1 MSILTKLILT
11 GFLILGAWVGHLA
24 YFYFNPLLF
33 DRVQESKEI
42 LVSDGDSLKVVSDL
56 LGESGII
63 RNRVYFQ
70 ALAKLTKNDQ
80 KIKPGLYALHTAM
93 RPMDILDQMVGGKI
107 LQEEVTIREGL
118 TSERI
123 AKILDQKG
131 IVPADAFLEAVEDP
145 ELLDELEIDAES
157 FEGYL
162 FPATYTF
169 PRQSPPEKIIKQMVG
184 EFKTR
189 FTSEWQEQAD
199 AIGMTRQEVV
209 ILASIINKEIAVDRE
224 APLVSAVFHNRLKLG
239 MRLQSDPTVIYG
251 IKNFNGDLTRKDLM
265 TYTPYNTYRIDGLPP
280 GPIGNPGEASLRSAV
295 FPAEVDYLYF
305 VSKNNGT
312 HQFSESL
319 AEHNAAVNQFQRG
332 L

>member
-1 MSILTKLILT
+1 MSILTKLILA
-11 GFLILGAWVGHLA
+11 GFLVLGTWAGHLA

-33 DRVQESKEI
+33 GRVQEPKEI
-42 LVSDGDSLKVVSDL
+42 LVSEGDSFKTVSDL
-56 LGESGII
+56 INTNGLVRSS
-63 RNRVYFQ
+63 VYFQ
-70 ALAKLTKNDQ
+70 ALAKLTKSDQ

-93 RPMDILDQMVGGKI
+93 RPIDILDQMVGGKI

-118 TSERI
+118 TSRKI

-131 IVPADAFLEAVEDP
+131 IVPAQAFLDAVEDP
-145 ELLDELEIDAES
+145 ELLDALEIDAES

-169 PRQSPPEKIIKQMVG
+169 PRKFPPEKIIRQMVG

-199 AIGMTRQEVV
+199 EIGMTQQEVV
-209 ILASIINKEIAVDRE
+209 ILASIINKEIGVERE

-265 TYTPYNTYRIDGLPP
+265 THTPYNTYRIDGLPP
-280 GPIGNPGEASLRSAV
+280 GPIGNPGEASLRSAI

-312 HQFSESL
+312 HQFSGSL
-319 AEHNAAVNQFQRG
+319 AEHNAAVNQYQRG